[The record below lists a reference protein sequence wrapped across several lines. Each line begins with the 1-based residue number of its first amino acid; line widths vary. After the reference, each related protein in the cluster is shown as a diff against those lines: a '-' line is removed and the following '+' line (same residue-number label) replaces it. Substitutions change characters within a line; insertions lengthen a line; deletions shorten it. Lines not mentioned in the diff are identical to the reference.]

1 MSPGSGGS
9 DVALKDL
16 TRDAVVAAIDE
27 FDSVGREQFLAKYGF
42 AESRRLFV
50 LYEGK
55 SYDSKALAG
64 AAHAFLSG
72 QPPLEAT
79 EISGGWRH
87 AAGVLQRLG
96 FDVIDRVPTLTV
108 HDLVRAIDTLRPATV
123 ASGPMLK
130 QPVVLLWA
138 IGRAQRGADR
148 VLTWERTQAELM
160 PLLTAHHRSGERA
173 EGRPDYPIAALCRA
187 GLWTLDSSASVPAA
201 HGDALLRRWF
211 DEHQPEGG
219 LPEPV
224 YELLRSSGLARV
236 QVVTAIIDK
245 FFDDFDYAAV
255 TKAVGLEGDSIVDE
269 DPTLADEDSG
279 SDDPKRAY
287 QGLIEI
293 VTKREPSTRGKRR
306 PVVGNDPIRLAAAR
320 RAVILRSGGLCEN
333 PACGKPAPDHTDR
346 GHPVLEV
353 DHVSDIA
360 TGGRDH
366 PVQMIALCPDCHAVK
381 TRGRSRHQ
389 LRERLLVAARERHE
403 AWAGTAAL
411 NGE

>member
-1 MSPGSGGS
+1 M
-9 DVALKDL
+9 ALRDL
-16 TRDAVVAAIDE
+16 TRDAVIAAIDE
-27 FDSVGREQFLAKYGF
+27 FDSVGRGQFLSKYGF
-42 AESRRLFV
+42 SESRRLFV
-50 LYEGK
+50 VYQGR

-72 QPPLEAT
+72 QSPLKAT

-96 FDVIDRVPTLTV
+96 FDVVDRVSAHTV
-108 HDLVRAIDTLRPATV
+108 YDLVRAIDKLRPATV

-130 QPVVLLWA
+130 QAVVLLWA

-148 VLTWERTQAELM
+148 VLTWERSQAELM
-160 PLLTAHHRSGERA
+160 PLLTAHHRSGERP

-187 GLWTLDSSASVPAA
+187 GLWTLDTSASVPAA
-201 HGDALLRRWF
+201 HGDARLRRWF
-211 DEHQPEGG
+211 DEQQPAGG

-224 YELLRSSGLARV
+224 YELLRLSGLARV

-245 FFDDFDYAAV
+245 FFGDLDCAAV
-255 TKAVGLEGDSIVDE
+255 IEAVGLEGDSIVDD
-269 DPTLADEDSG
+269 DPTLSDEDAG

-287 QGLIEI
+287 QDLME
-293 VTKREPSTRGKRR
+293 VVARREPSTRGKRR
-306 PVVGNDPIRLAAAR
+306 PGVSNDPIRLVAAR
-320 RAVILRSGGLCEN
+320 RAVILRSGGHCEN
-333 PACGKPAPDHTDR
+333 PACGKPAPDHTDQ

-389 LRERLLVAARERHE
+389 LRERLLVAARDHHE
-403 AWAGTAAL
+403 AWAEAVAQ
-411 NGE
+411 NGG

>member
-1 MSPGSGGS
+1 M
-9 DVALKDL
+9 VLRDL
-16 TRDAVVAAIDE
+16 TRDAVIAAIDE

-50 LYEGK
+50 VYEGK

-72 QPPLEAT
+72 QPPLKAT

-96 FDVIDRVPTLTV
+96 FEVVDRVPASTV
-108 HDLVRAIDTLRPATV
+108 HGLVRTIHQLRPATV

-130 QPVVLLWA
+130 QAVVLLWA

-148 VLTWERTQAELM
+148 VLTWERTRAELV
-160 PLLTAHHRSGERA
+160 PLLTAHHRSGERP

-187 GLWTLDSSASVPAA
+187 GLWTLDSSTSVPAA
-201 HGDALLRRWF
+201 HGDARLRRWF
-211 DEHQPEGG
+211 DEYQPEGG

-224 YELLRSSGLARV
+224 HDLLRSSGVARV

-245 FFDDFDYAAV
+245 FFNDSDYAAV
-255 TKAVGLEGDSIVDE
+255 TKAVGLEGDSIVDD
-269 DPTLADEDSG
+269 DPMLCDEDVG
-279 SDDPKRAY
+279 GAETKRAY
-287 QGLIEI
+287 QDLIEV
-293 VTKREPSTRGKRR
+293 VTHREPSTRGKRR

-360 TGGRDH
+360 SGGRDH

-381 TRGRSRHQ
+381 TRGQSRHQ
-389 LRERLLVAARERHE
+389 LRERLLVAARDRHE
-403 AWAGTAAL
+403 AWVGTAAL
-411 NGE
+411 NGG